1 MVSATNGVSELAKAL
16 AKAQGLFP
24 SIPKNKTTT
33 VKTKTGGQY
42 TYNYADLPSILDLT
56 RKPLSENG
64 LSIAQMTI
72 VHDGAMV
79 LQTRLMHSSGE
90 FIEASYPLPINAT
103 AQDMGSAITYARRYS
118 LSPLIGIAPDDDDD
132 GKAAQEND
140 VKPSQPARNFT
151 TDPRQ
156 AAKDEK
162 KEKAK
167 LEPVKPDTTKPG
179 AGLASVTVKSIQPI
193 KISGVEASMLKT
205 SGGDFIVDTRKP
217 TARDILKIA
226 QAATESGALVV
237 LDYVTSEKTGN
248 NLVSMIRTE
257 G

>member
-1 MVSATNGVSELAKAL
+1 MVQAPAGVSELAKAL
-16 AKAQGLFP
+16 AKAQGAFP

-56 RKPLSENG
+56 RKHLSENG

-72 VHDGAMV
+72 VHDGAMM
-79 LQTRLMHSSGE
+79 LLTRLMHSSGE
-90 FIEASYPLPINAT
+90 YIEATYPLPINAT

-140 VKPSQPARNFT
+140 VRPSTPPPKPVFH
-151 TDPRQ
+151 TDPRKSAKE
-156 AAKDEK
+156 AA
-162 KEKAK
+162 KEKAEERK
-167 LEPVKPDTTKPG
+167 
-179 AGLASVTVKSIQPI
+179 AGEFPANICVKSIAPGESNGI
-193 KISGVEASMLKT
+193 KYAILETTGGRFVVMGDHKEYGEIMARAQQSAMGKMQAIVEYHLNAKKSNV
-205 SGGDFIVDTRKP
+205 VDSFK
-217 TARDILKIA
+217 L
-226 QAATESGALVV
+226 
-237 LDYVTSEKTGN
+237 
-248 NLVSMIRTE
+248 E